1 MILFESWIPD
11 QVRYD
16 KKRGLCH
23 VRWIYDEINES
34 YCWEQP
40 PNLFGVNV
48 HLKIRKRFNGF
59 VRFAWLRLLPNPA
72 YIS

>member
-48 HLKIRKRFNGF
+48 HLKIRKPFQRFCTICM
-59 VRFAWLRLLPNPA
+59 VTAFA
-72 YIS
+72 